1 MAAKKKNNTA
11 NTTEPVKNVINV
23 VEKIIKLTV
32 KPTVENFAKV
42 DGVSLEQVVYAVH
55 VADCELKFCKNT
67 ISFNKY
73 NFEAIIKANI
83 FCTQELQNLS
93 QILMPSYQTS

>member
-11 NTTEPVKNVINV
+11 NTTEPVKTVINV
-23 VEKIIKLTV
+23 VEKIVRLTV
-32 KPTVENFAKV
+32 KPTVENFEKV
-42 DGVSLEQVVYAVH
+42 DGVSLEQVVYAVY
-55 VADCELKFCKNT
+55 VADHKLKFCENV

-73 NFEAIIKANI
+73 NFEAIIEANI

-93 QILMPSYQTS
+93 QILMPSFQTS

>member
-32 KPTVENFAKV
+32 KPTVENFEKV

-55 VADCELKFCKNT
+55 VADYKLKFCENV

-73 NFEAIIKANI
+73 NFEAIIEANI

-93 QILMPSYQTS
+93 QILMPSFQTS